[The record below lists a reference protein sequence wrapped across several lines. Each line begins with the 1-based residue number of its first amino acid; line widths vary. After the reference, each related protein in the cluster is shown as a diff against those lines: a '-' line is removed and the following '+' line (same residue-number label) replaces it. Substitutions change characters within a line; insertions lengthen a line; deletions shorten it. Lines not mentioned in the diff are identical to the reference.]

1 MIENGALVHVDNQT
15 STYYKFCDKKIR
27 VSDHL
32 PAIFGCDI
40 YVILPIDSN
49 QFIVSING
57 HLTIFENYS
66 KITEFFKNYFLLNIC
81 NEECT
86 KSLEKKIKSKYS
98 KALCIEKEKMA
109 NEQKN
114 NLKKAKNELIKSFEN
129 NLKKAKNELIKSFEN
144 NLKGITLEDGKF
156 LKLNAFTEKQKKQI
170 INFIDTNKALIVSEK
185 LIDAESIEVEN

>member
-1 MIENGALVHVDNQT
+1 MNKSLATKFKKFLIENGASVHVDNQT
-15 STYYKFCDKKIR
+15 STYYKFCNKKIR

-49 QFIVSING
+49 QFIVAING

-66 KITEFFKNYFLLNIC
+66 KVTEFFKNYFLLNLC

-86 KSLEKKIKSKYS
+86 KSVEKKIKSKYS

-114 NLKKAKNELIKSFEN
+114 NLKKANNELIKSFEN
-129 NLKKAKNELIKSFEN
+129 NLE
-144 NLKGITLEDGKF
+144 GITLEDGKF

-170 INFIDTNKALIVSEK
+170 INFIDSNKALFESEK

>member
-1 MIENGALVHVDNQT
+1 MNKSLATRFKKFLIENGASVHVDNQT
-15 STYYKFCDKKIR
+15 STYYKYCDKKIR

-66 KITEFFKNYFLLNIC
+66 KITEFFKNYFLLNLC

-86 KSLEKKIKSKYS
+86 KSVEKKIKSKYS

-129 NLKKAKNELIKSFEN
+129 NLEA
-144 NLKGITLEDGKF
+144 ITLEDGKF
-156 LKLNAFTEKQKKQI
+156 LKFDSFTEKQKKQI
-170 INFIDTNKALIVSEK
+170 LNFIDFNKPSTDSEK
-185 LIDAESIEVEN
+185 LMDVESFEEEK

>member
-1 MIENGALVHVDNQT
+1 MNKSLATRFKNFLIENGASVHIDNQT
-15 STYYKFCDKKIR
+15 STYYKYCDKKIR

-57 HLTIFENYS
+57 HLTIFENYA
-66 KITEFFKNYFLLNIC
+66 KITEFFKNYFLLNLC

-86 KSLEKKIKSKYS
+86 KSLEKKIKNKYS
-98 KALCIEKEKMA
+98 KAFCIEKEKMA

-114 NLKKAKNELIKSFEN
+114 NI
-129 NLKKAKNELIKSFEN
+129 KKAKNELIKSFEN

-156 LKLNAFTEKQKKQI
+156 LKFNAFTEKQKKQI
-170 INFIDTNKALIVSEK
+170 LNFIDSKKPSIESEK
-185 LIDAESIEVEN
+185 LMDVESIEVEN

>member
-1 MIENGALVHVDNQT
+1 MNKSLATRFKKFLIENGASVHVDNQT
-15 STYYKFCDKKIR
+15 STYYKYCDKKIR

-32 PAIFGCDI
+32 PAIFGCNI
-40 YVILPIDSN
+40 YVILPVDSN
-49 QFIVSING
+49 QFIVAING

-66 KITEFFKNYFLLNIC
+66 KITEFFKNYFLLNLC

-86 KSLEKKIKSKYS
+86 KSVEKKIKSKYS

-129 NLKKAKNELIKSFEN
+129 NLE
-144 NLKGITLEDGKF
+144 GITLEDGKF
-156 LKLNAFTEKQKKQI
+156 LKFDTFTEKQKKQI
-170 INFIDTNKALIVSEK
+170 INFIDSNKALIEAEK
-185 LIDAESIEVEN
+185 LMDVESIEVEN

>member
-1 MIENGALVHVDNQT
+1 MNKSLATRFKKFLIENGASVHVGNQT

-32 PAIFGCDI
+32 PVIFGCDI

-66 KITEFFKNYFLLNIC
+66 KVTEFFKNYFLLNLC

-86 KSLEKKIKSKYS
+86 KSLEKKIKNKYS

-114 NLKKAKNELIKSFEN
+114 NLKKAKNDLIKN
-129 NLKKAKNELIKSFEN
+129 FEN
-144 NLKGITLEDGKF
+144 NLKGIVLEDGKI
-156 LKLNAFTEKQKKQI
+156 LKFDAFTEKQKKQI
-170 INFIDTNKALIVSEK
+170 LNFIDTNKALIDSEK

>member
-1 MIENGALVHVDNQT
+1 MNKSLATRFKKFLIENGASVHVDNQT
-15 STYYKFCDKKIR
+15 STYYKYCDKKIR

-32 PAIFGCDI
+32 PAIFGCNI
-40 YVILPIDSN
+40 YVILPVDSN
-49 QFIVSING
+49 QFIVAING

-66 KITEFFKNYFLLNIC
+66 KVTEFFKNYFLLNLC

-86 KSLEKKIKSKYS
+86 KSVEKKIKNKYS
-98 KALCIEKEKMA
+98 KAFCLEKERMA
-109 NEQKN
+109 NDQK
-114 NLKKAKNELIKSFEN
+114 N

-156 LKLNAFTEKQKKQI
+156 LKFNAFTEKQKKQI
-170 INFIDTNKALIVSEK
+170 INFIDSNKALIESEK

>member
-1 MIENGALVHVDNQT
+1 MNKSLATRFKNFLIENGALVHVDNQT

-114 NLKKAKNELIKSFEN
+114 NI
-129 NLKKAKNELIKSFEN
+129 KKAKNELIKSFEN

>member
-1 MIENGALVHVDNQT
+1 MNKSLATRFKKFLIENGASVHVDNQT
-15 STYYKFCDKKIR
+15 STYYKYCDKKIR

-49 QFIVSING
+49 QFIVAING

-66 KITEFFKNYFLLNIC
+66 KITEFFKNYFLLNLC

-86 KSLEKKIKSKYS
+86 KSVEKKIKSKYS

-114 NLKKAKNELIKSFEN
+114 NI
-129 NLKKAKNELIKSFEN
+129 KKAKNELIKSFEN

-170 INFIDTNKALIVSEK
+170 INFIDSNKVLIESEK

>member
-1 MIENGALVHVDNQT
+1 MNKSLATRFKNFLIENGALVHVDNQT

-66 KITEFFKNYFLLNIC
+66 KITEFFKNYFLLNLC

-86 KSLEKKIKSKYS
+86 KSVEKKIKSKYS

-114 NLKKAKNELIKSFEN
+114 NIKKAKNELIKSFEN
-129 NLKKAKNELIKSFEN
+129 NLE
-144 NLKGITLEDGKF
+144 GIVLEDGKF
-156 LKLNAFTEKQKKQI
+156 LKFDAFTEKQKKQI
-170 INFIDTNKALIVSEK
+170 INFIDTNKALIEPEK
-185 LIDAESIEVEN
+185 LIDVESIEEEN

>member
-1 MIENGALVHVDNQT
+1 MNKSLATRFKKFLIENGASVHVGNQT
-15 STYYKFCDKKIR
+15 SRYYKFCDKKIR

-66 KITEFFKNYFLLNIC
+66 KITEFFKNYFLLNLC

-129 NLKKAKNELIKSFEN
+129 NLE
-144 NLKGITLEDGKF
+144 GITLENGKF

-170 INFIDTNKALIVSEK
+170 INFIDTNKALIEPEK

>member
-1 MIENGALVHVDNQT
+1 MNKSLATKFKKFLIENGASVHVDNQT
-15 STYYKFCDKKIR
+15 STYYKFCNKKIR

-49 QFIVSING
+49 QFIVAING

-66 KITEFFKNYFLLNIC
+66 KVTEFFKNYFLLNLC

-129 NLKKAKNELIKSFEN
+129 NLK
-144 NLKGITLEDGKF
+144 GITLEDGKI
-156 LKLNAFTEKQKKQI
+156 LKFDAFTEKQKKQI
-170 INFIDTNKALIVSEK
+170 LNFIDTNKALIESEK

>member
-1 MIENGALVHVDNQT
+1 MNKSLATRFKNFLIENGASVHIDNQT

-66 KITEFFKNYFLLNIC
+66 KITEFFKNYFLLNLC

-86 KSLEKKIKSKYS
+86 KSIEKKIKNKYS

-114 NLKKAKNELIKSFEN
+114 NI
-129 NLKKAKNELIKSFEN
+129 KKAKNELIKSFEN

-156 LKLNAFTEKQKKQI
+156 LKFNAFTEKQKKQI
-170 INFIDTNKALIVSEK
+170 INFIDSNKALIESEK
-185 LIDAESIEVEN
+185 LIDVETIEVEN

>member
-1 MIENGALVHVDNQT
+1 MNKSLATRFKKFLIENGASVHVDNQT
-15 STYYKFCDKKIR
+15 STYYKYCDKKIR

-49 QFIVSING
+49 QFIVAVNG

-66 KITEFFKNYFLLNIC
+66 KITEFFKSYFLLNLC

-86 KSLEKKIKSKYS
+86 KSVEKKIKSKYS

-129 NLKKAKNELIKSFEN
+129 NLK
-144 NLKGITLEDGKF
+144 GITLEDGKF
-156 LKLNAFTEKQKKQI
+156 LKFNAFTEKQKKQI
-170 INFIDTNKALIVSEK
+170 LNFIDSNKALIESEK

>member
-1 MIENGALVHVDNQT
+1 MNKSLATRFKKFLIENGASVHVGNQT
-15 STYYKFCDKKIR
+15 SRYYKFCDKKIR

-66 KITEFFKNYFLLNIC
+66 KITEFFKNYFLLNLC

-86 KSLEKKIKSKYS
+86 KSVEKKIKNKYS

-129 NLKKAKNELIKSFEN
+129 NLE
-144 NLKGITLEDGKF
+144 GITLENGKF

-170 INFIDTNKALIVSEK
+170 INFIDTNKALIEPEK

>member
-1 MIENGALVHVDNQT
+1 MNKSLATRFKKFLIENGASVHVDNQT
-15 STYYKFCDKKIR
+15 STYYKYCDKKIR

-32 PAIFGCDI
+32 PAIFGCNI
-40 YVILPIDSN
+40 YVILPVDSN
-49 QFIVSING
+49 QFIVAING

-66 KITEFFKNYFLLNIC
+66 KITEFFKSYFLLNLC

-86 KSLEKKIKSKYS
+86 KSVEKKIKSKYS

-129 NLKKAKNELIKSFEN
+129 NLK
-144 NLKGITLEDGKF
+144 GIVLEDGKF
-156 LKLNAFTEKQKKQI
+156 LKFNAFTENQKKQI
-170 INFIDTNKALIVSEK
+170 INFIDTNKALIESEK